1 MYPCVNCFVLFIWIF
16 FLVLHFVN
24 LSSRVEKHLFQ
35 HGPSAYH
42 LILSPVAYHAMFI
55 RACSTSLKKKNKLLD
70 KHRDTGF
77 MPPHW
82 FKIKSLCLR
91 IFRVE
96 IGVFFL
102 SVCVWRSL
110 SRYVLCTLCWWKP
123 GKCPGHGSFAFRSP
137 VPVSLTALRTSG
149 MFSDTSFS
157 CLCHLW
163 RKYLT
168 FPGSYTETHAEE
180 NKWIL
185 PPFSVFF
192 FTLQYLLRTVHV
204 PSEHFGAGRNVWT
217 EPIQSLR
224 LRRWRLKE
232 WSAQAIQWESFG
244 LQF

>member
-1 MYPCVNCFVLFIWIF
+1 MFLLFLKVIFSSVVLGQGKNILLVELESKIEHFFHIARACRIEKFPQMYPCVNCFVLFIWIF

-102 SVCVWRSL
+102 SVCV
-110 SRYVLCTLCWWKP
+110 
-123 GKCPGHGSFAFRSP
+123 
-137 VPVSLTALRTSG
+137 
-149 MFSDTSFS
+149 
-157 CLCHLW
+157 
-163 RKYLT
+163 
-168 FPGSYTETHAEE
+168 
-180 NKWIL
+180 
-185 PPFSVFF
+185 
-192 FTLQYLLRTVHV
+192 
-204 PSEHFGAGRNVWT
+204 
-217 EPIQSLR
+217 
-224 LRRWRLKE
+224 
-232 WSAQAIQWESFG
+232 
-244 LQF
+244 